1 MGDSYLDTKT
11 IIFNMETSGD
21 SKRSCKSLFY
31 IVKIK

>member
-21 SKRSCKSLFY
+21 SKRSCK
-31 IVKIK
+31 